1 MPIRQITPKADVE
14 AYLQDQLAK
23 REKSIIETLN
33 FVGIQ
38 CVNNAKDISIGNYID
53 QTGNLR
59 SSIGYAI
66 IQNGVVVNQS
76 RFEQVKDGKEGK
88 KEGAELLSD
97 LIGKNTQG
105 IVLIV
110 VAGMNYAA
118 YVETNRNVIT
128 SAELLAEDL
137 VPKLLR
143 QLGFQVR

>member
-1 MPIRQITPKADVE
+1 MVE
-14 AYLQDQLAK
+14 K
-23 REKSIIETLN
+23 
-33 FVGIQ
+33 
-38 CVNNAKDISIGNYID
+38 
-53 QTGNLR
+53 
-59 SSIGYAI
+59 
-66 IQNGVVVNQS
+66 
-76 RFEQVKDGKEGK
+76 GK

-97 LIGKNTQG
+97 LIGRNTQG

>member
-1 MPIRQITPKADVE
+1 MPFKQITPQADVE
-14 AYLQDQLAK
+14 AYLKDQLAK
-23 REKSIIETLN
+23 REKSIIRTLN
-33 FVGIQ
+33 FVGIT
-38 CVNNAKDISIGNYID
+38 CINEARTNGDYMN

-66 IQNGVVVNQS
+66 IQNGVVVNKS
-76 RFEQVKDGKEGK
+76 RFEQVKDGKDGK

-97 LIGKNTQG
+97 LISRNTHG
-105 IVLIV
+105 IVLVV

-143 QLGFQVR
+143 QLGFQIK

>member
-1 MPIRQITPKADVE
+1 MPIRQITPKAEVE
-14 AYLQDQLAK
+14 AYLKDQLSK
-23 REKSIIETLN
+23 RERSIIRTLN
-33 FVGIQ
+33 FVGTQ
-38 CVNNAKDISIGNYID
+38 CVNEARTNGKYMD

-76 RFEQVKDGKEGK
+76 RFEQLKDGQQGK
-88 KEGAELLSD
+88 KEGSELLSD
-97 LIGKNTQG
+97 LIDRNTKG

-118 YVETNRNVIT
+118 YVETNLNVLT
-128 SAELLAEDL
+128 SAELLAQDL

-143 QLGFQVR
+143 ELGLQIK

>member
-1 MPIRQITPKADVE
+1 MPFKQITPQADVE
-14 AYLQDQLAK
+14 DYLKDQLAK
-23 REKSIIETLN
+23 REKSIIRTLN
-33 FVGIQ
+33 FVGIT
-38 CVNNAKDISIGNYID
+38 CINEARTNGDYMD

-66 IQNGVVVNQS
+66 IQNGVVVNKS
-76 RFEQVKDGKEGK
+76 RFEQVKDGKDGK

-97 LIGKNTQG
+97 LISRNTHG
-105 IVLIV
+105 IVLVV

-143 QLGFQVR
+143 QLGFQVK

>member
-14 AYLQDQLAK
+14 AYLQEQLAK
-23 REKSIIETLN
+23 REKSIIKTLN
-33 FVGIQ
+33 FVGIT
-38 CVNNAKDISIGNYID
+38 CINEARTNGDYID

-76 RFEQVKDGKEGK
+76 RFEQVKDGREGK

-97 LIGKNTQG
+97 LIGRNTQG

>member
-1 MPIRQITPKADVE
+1 MPFKQITPKADVE
-14 AYLQDQLAK
+14 AYLKDQLAK
-23 REKSIIETLN
+23 REKSIIRTLN
-33 FVGIQ
+33 FVGIT
-38 CVNNAKDISIGNYID
+38 CINEARTNGDYID

-76 RFEQVKDGKEGK
+76 RFEQVKDGREGK

-97 LIGKNTQG
+97 FIGRNTQG

>member
-14 AYLQDQLAK
+14 SYLQDQLAK
-23 REKSIIETLN
+23 REKSIIKTLN
-33 FVGIQ
+33 FVGIT
-38 CVNNAKDISIGNYID
+38 CINEARTNGDYID

-97 LIGKNTQG
+97 LIGRNTQG
-105 IVLIV
+105 IVLVV

>member
-14 AYLQDQLAK
+14 AYLKDQLVK
-23 REKSIIETLN
+23 REKSILKTLN
-33 FVGIQ
+33 FVGIT
-38 CVNNAKDISIGNYID
+38 CINEARTNGNYID

-66 IQNGVVVNQS
+66 LQDGMIVHKS

-88 KEGAELLSD
+88 GEGSGFLSD
-97 LIGKNTQG
+97 LISRNMKG

-118 YVETNRNVIT
+118 HVETSKNVIT
-128 SAELLAEDL
+128 SAELLAQDL

-143 QLGFQVR
+143 QLGFQIR

>member
-23 REKSIIETLN
+23 REKSIIKTLN
-33 FVGIQ
+33 FVGIT
-38 CVNNAKDISIGNYID
+38 CINEARTNGDYID

-76 RFEQVKDGKEGK
+76 RFEQVKDGREGK

-97 LIGKNTQG
+97 LIGRNTQG

>member
-23 REKSIIETLN
+23 REKSIIKTLN
-33 FVGIQ
+33 FVGIT
-38 CVNNAKDISIGNYID
+38 CINEARTNGDYID

-97 LIGKNTQG
+97 LIGRNTQG

-143 QLGFQVR
+143 QLGFQVK

>member
-23 REKSIIETLN
+23 REKSIIKTLN
-33 FVGIQ
+33 FVGIT
-38 CVNNAKDISIGNYID
+38 CINEARTNGDYID

-76 RFEQVKDGKEGK
+76 RFEQVKDGREGK

-97 LIGKNTQG
+97 LIGRNTQG

-118 YVETNRNVIT
+118 YVETKRNVIT